1 MIQKLGQV
9 MLYVNDQAGAV
20 SFWTEKAGFVVIAE
34 EDHGQGMRSIEIA
47 PAAQSATTL
56 VLHNKEL
63 VAKMSPELNLGTPS
77 LMFFADDV
85 ERLYAEFTEKGIT
98 VGELV
103 DLPMGKVFNFADD
116 EGNYF
121 AVLEKK

>member
-1 MIQKLGQV
+1 
-9 MLYVNDQAGAV
+9 MLYVNDQAKAV

-47 PAAQSATTL
+47 PTAKAETTL

-63 VAKMSPELNLGTPS
+63 VTQMSPEVNLGTPS
-77 LMFFADDV
+77 LMFFADQV
-85 ERLYAEFTEKGIT
+85 ESLYKEFSKKGIT

-103 DLPMGKVFNFADD
+103 ELPMGKVFNFADD

-121 AVLEKK
+121 AVVEKK